1 MPVARHPLV
10 KMRSTKPRA
19 AMQMTI
25 PIGGSFDGELG
36 SLISEAG
43 SLATAGNSFLS
54 NLALTP
60 AQMANFIDDPGNFL
74 YLSTR
79 AGSGGMAYDLSVVE
93 HADIDPEDYYTLS
106 CSGLTH
112 FMGNASD
119 FTPLERW
126 EREYSLFNKMR
137 SIGFFARYRKWKN
150 FVWWKQTVKKTKI
163 GKAGQKLSETFFIFL
178 PPLNRALLQIRRKCC
193 DIGMLRLLD
202 VETGKTYSLQSF
214 IEYQSVIQENL
225 TVKLSEFSHEIHNTV
240 RNACDGI
247 VDEFLQANKI
257 QADHKM
263 TFMERASLRSECRK
277 LTRFLRLTDFMVID
291 MLRDLAQE
299 SVEHALALVKPCYP
313 MPQVIFTE
321 QVKEK
326 E

>member
-1 MPVARHPLV
+1 
-10 KMRSTKPRA
+10 
-19 AMQMTI
+19 MQMTI

-137 SIGFFARYRKWKN
+137 SIGFFARYRKWYYKH
-150 FVWWKQTVKKTKI
+150 TVRLWSNEVL
-163 GKAGQKLSETFFIFL
+163 G
-178 PPLNRALLQIRRKCC
+178 PLN
-193 DIGMLRLLD
+193 
-202 VETGKTYSLQSF
+202 
-214 IEYQSVIQENL
+214 
-225 TVKLSEFSHEIHNTV
+225 
-240 RNACDGI
+240 
-247 VDEFLQANKI
+247 
-257 QADHKM
+257 
-263 TFMERASLRSECRK
+263 
-277 LTRFLRLTDFMVID
+277 
-291 MLRDLAQE
+291 
-299 SVEHALALVKPCYP
+299 
-313 MPQVIFTE
+313 
-321 QVKEK
+321 
-326 E
+326 